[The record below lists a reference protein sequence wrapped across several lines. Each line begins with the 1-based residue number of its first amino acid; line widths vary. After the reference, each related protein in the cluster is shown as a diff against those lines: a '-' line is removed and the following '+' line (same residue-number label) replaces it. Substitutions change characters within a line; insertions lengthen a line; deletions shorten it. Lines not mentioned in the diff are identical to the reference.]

1 MQALKAVLP
10 RTVSRHEPFIPKDLV
25 ICPFVFVR
33 HDAVRVPLQAPYDGP
48 LKVLHR
54 ADKYFILDVNECQES
69 VSIDRLKPAYMMIS
83 RPLHQAQNHMSP
95 AMDVKCGHLI
105 EIDYRLFCRSWSHS
119 LGGELMLH

>member
-10 RTVSRHEPFIPKDLV
+10 RTVSRHEPFIPKDLM

-54 ADKYFILDVNECQES
+54 ADKYFILDVNECQDS
-69 VSIDRLKPAYMMIS
+69 VSIDRLKPAYMDDIS
-83 RPLHQAQNHMSP
+83 TSTPSTESYVTRYGRQVRPP
-95 AMDVKCGHLI
+95 DR
-105 EIDYRLFCRSWSHS
+105 DRL
-119 LGGELMLH
+119 